1 MGFASQRRHL
11 LPPPHTRR
19 PAARS
24 FCGGVTAFPR
34 EGETAPR
41 TESLQCSTERCKK
54 GRRVW
59 QTCGMMG
66 GQGGGSGSSVSK
78 VSCPWEAKDCG
89 GSAHVSPPAPLPS
102 SRRLSPPPPAVLSSS
117 FPLAVGPSPSVPPR
131 PTRLGFAPS
140 LCSVPQSGYGRVDGE
155 LLCGGFVQLHSE
167 LPWLSF
173 RCPRVLQ
180 TRGFRPGSQ

>member
-41 TESLQCSTERCKK
+41 TESPQCSTERCKK

-59 QTCGMMG
+59 QMG
-66 GQGGGSGSSVSK
+66 GRGGGSGSSVSK
-78 VSCPWEAKDCG
+78 VSCRWEAKDCG
-89 GSAHVSPPAPLPS
+89 GRQRACVSTRPSALLSAALPS
-102 SRRLSPPPPAVLSSS
+102 SARCSLLLLPPSCWSISERASAAYPAGVRCFSGLSPAIGVREGGWGAPVRGFCSITLRT
-117 FPLAVGPSPSVPPR
+117 PLALFSLPK
-131 PTRLGFAPS
+131 GFT
-140 LCSVPQSGYGRVDGE
+140 DK
-155 LLCGGFVQLHSE
+155 GF
-167 LPWLSF
+167 
-173 RCPRVLQ
+173 
-180 TRGFRPGSQ
+180 